1 MAFAMRAAR
10 RFGCSMATAPFWLVA
25 DMDKTLIDKPPPAV
39 RPSPS
44 FSQSPAFAPT
54 IKLLQSGG
62 RLCVVT
68 TDDGFRP
75 FQHLWQEIPAE
86 LRSDRRV
93 VMATSDGAAMF
104 YGDKDGQ
111 LVEDSAYAAQAEAN
125 CSLRL
130 PTDPQQLERLLM
142 ACKHLYVRFI
152 IDLKASQTGD
162 GKLLSCLDKRA
173 RSAYEEVL
181 AKVDEGKT
189 LEAGKN
195 LQAQLEELLSIPV
208 LTRPGGVMSRGTM
221 LWMNQ
226 AGPMDQ
232 WIRAGGKDDAF
243 FGFYAQEGQPQP
255 AYTNLF
261 MMGLP
266 QAVSKPYI
274 SDPNFVA
281 SLKVLGLEA
290 SAAPNSVCIR
300 SAAVSK
306 DLPVRWLAGHPE
318 YQLDFATTVA
328 FGDNPFGND
337 RPLAEL
343 PVLFVSVA
351 PESPGLVPKSFEE
364 GGFFHV
370 GGCEAGT
377 AHVLE
382 MLHAALQSSEHN
394 VAAVFSRIPEFC
406 SHAASHIK
414 SPQASL

>member
-1 MAFAMRAAR
+1 M
-10 RFGCSMATAPFWLVA
+10 
-25 DMDKTLIDKPPPAV
+25 
-39 RPSPS
+39 
-44 FSQSPAFAPT
+44 
-54 IKLLQSGG
+54 
-62 RLCVVT
+62 VT

-86 LRSDRRV
+86 LRSERRV
-93 VMATSDGAAMF
+93 VIATSDGAAMF

-111 LVEDSAYAAQAEAN
+111 LVEDAAYAAQAEAN

-130 PTDPQQLERLLM
+130 PTDPQKMECLLM
-142 ACKHLYVRFI
+142 ACKQLYVRFI
-152 IDLKASQTGD
+152 VDLKASQAGD
-162 GKLLSCLDKRA
+162 GKLLGRLDKRSQ
-173 RSAYEEVL
+173 SAYEAVL
-181 AKVDEGKT
+181 AKVDEGNT
-189 LEAGKN
+189 TVEVTN
-195 LQAQLEELLSIPV
+195 LPAQLGELLSVPV
-208 LTRPGGVMSRGTM
+208 LMRPGGVMTRGTM

-232 WIRAGGKDDAF
+232 WVRAGGKDDAL

-281 SLKVLGLEA
+281 TLKSLGLEA

-318 YQLDFATTVA
+318 YQLDFAKTVA
-328 FGDNPFGND
+328 FGDNPLGND

-343 PVLFVSVA
+343 PVPFVSVA
-351 PESPGLVPKSFEE
+351 PESPGPAPKSFEE

-382 MLHAALQSSEHN
+382 MLHAALHGSECD
-394 VAAVFSRIPEFC
+394 AAAAFSRIPEFC
-406 SHAASHIK
+406 SRASSHLS